1 MSIDRETVRKVAR
14 LARIAMPDEKL
25 DVYAPQIERI
35 MGVVEQLG
43 KVNTDGVEPLA
54 SVVENELS
62 LRPDTVTDGNDAA
75 GVLSNAPETMEGY
88 FVVPKVVE

>member
-14 LARIAMPDEKL
+14 LARLAMPDEKL

-35 MGVVEQLG
+35 MGVVEQLS
-43 KVNTDGVEPLA
+43 KVNTDGVEPLT
-54 SVVENELS
+54 SVVENALY
-62 LRPDTVTDGNDAA
+62 LRPDVVSDGEIA
-75 GVLSNAPETMEGY
+75 GDILANAPETMEGY